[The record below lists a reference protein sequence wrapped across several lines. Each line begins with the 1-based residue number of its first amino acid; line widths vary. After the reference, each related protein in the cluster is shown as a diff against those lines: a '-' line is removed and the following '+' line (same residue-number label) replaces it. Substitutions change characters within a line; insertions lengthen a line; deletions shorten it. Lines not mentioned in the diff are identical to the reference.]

1 MIYLHYQHLWRPID
15 IGIRHACE
23 FWKLLV
29 YIVPLSDCDG
39 GSLRLP
45 YPKTCRFLCLLWNR
59 VTGSSEGGGDGVDM
73 LFAES
78 VTGIGSIL
86 AAPWALTSQL
96 STCLDENASNG
107 ICFPLALALR
117 DCLRSPM
124 SLWIWKPPRCFGGV
138 ASPGI
143 RKVYLR
149 DGRSGTNATPG
160 RVLVPLLDRVLLYPV
175 THNVP

>member
-78 VTGIGSIL
+78 VTTGQMNGLHIGCTVGSHKSAVDL
-86 AAPWALTSQL
+86 FRRERQQRHLLSACACASGLPSVPNVALDLEATEVFWGGRFPWHTK
-96 STCLDENASNG
+96 
-107 ICFPLALALR
+107 
-117 DCLRSPM
+117 
-124 SLWIWKPPRCFGGV
+124 SLPQR
-138 ASPGI
+138 
-143 RKVYLR
+143 R
-149 DGRSGTNATPG
+149 
-160 RVLVPLLDRVLLYPV
+160 
-175 THNVP
+175 